1 MKYSELIGKRIRII
15 EMQGEPDYAGKEG
28 VAKHIDDIEQ
38 VHGTWGGCAIIPIVD
53 KFEILED
60 DKDERSN

>member
-15 EMQGEPDYAGKEG
+15 YMQGEPQYDGKEG
-28 VAKHIDDIEQ
+28 IATHVDDIGQ
-38 VHGTWGGCAIIPIVD
+38 VHGTWSGCAIIPIVD

-60 DKDERSN
+60 NKNER